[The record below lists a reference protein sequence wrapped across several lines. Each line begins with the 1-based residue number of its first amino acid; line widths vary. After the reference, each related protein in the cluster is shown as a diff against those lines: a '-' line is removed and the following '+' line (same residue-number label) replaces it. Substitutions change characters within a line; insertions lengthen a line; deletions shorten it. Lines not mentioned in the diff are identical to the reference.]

1 MDRELINSKAIREY
15 LGERECELTEAEEAA
30 YIYQNELFG
39 WKEKNGLLK
48 TLAEKTENFRLRN
61 EILNYLKAE
70 QEELEAFQQKD
81 TGWGY
86 AVYVDEKDIAPYFAY
101 ICTDYQAAVEQGMLE
116 KQQFHILKVP
126 ILEQGIRKK
135 LDFCRKIYFDREG
148 DIENVNRAWRREK
161 REILEQFEGQCCSEK
176 IEIPNPFRCGD
187 IIQNLLTGEYGIVG
201 NSLENP
207 AGKISVAFWKQG
219 KWKKAE
225 MVASWLLEY
234 AELPKGD
241 IRWEVF
247 LAAKR
252 IMCGGAGGLE
262 QMENASSRWN
272 LKQQYENWSVL

>member
-15 LGERECELTEAEEAA
+15 LGEQECELTEAEEAA

-48 TLAEKTENFRLRN
+48 TLAEKTENIRLRN

-70 QEELEAFQQKD
+70 QEELEAFQQKE

-86 AVYVDEKDIAPYFAY
+86 AVYVDEKNMAPYFTY
-101 ICTDYQAAVEQGMLE
+101 ICTEYQAAVEQGMLE
-116 KQQFHILKVP
+116 EQQFHILKVP
-126 ILEQGIRKK
+126 ILEQGIRKN
-135 LDFCRKIYFDREG
+135 LDFCRKVYFDREG
-148 DIENVNRAWRREK
+148 NIENVNQAWRKEK
-161 REILEQFEGQCCSEK
+161 RGIREQFKGQCCSEK
-176 IEIPNPFRCGD
+176 IEIPHPFHCGD
-187 IIQNLLTGEYGIVG
+187 IIQSLLTGEHGIVG

-207 AGKISVAFWKQG
+207 AGKISVAFWKQC

-225 MVASWLLEY
+225 MVAPWLLEY

-262 QMENASSRWN
+262 QMENASSR
-272 LKQQYENWSVL
+272 